1 MTLKE
6 KINCIISKIDMEKN
20 KKVLTYILNL
30 SKMDMIKNISIV
42 YIHDKMYVAVNRK
55 IFCIES

>member
-20 KKVLTYILNL
+20 KKVLTYILKL
-30 SKMDMIKNISIV
+30 SKLDMIKNISII
-42 YIHDKMYVAVNRK
+42 YIHNNMYIAVNK
-55 IFCIES
+55 EIFCIES